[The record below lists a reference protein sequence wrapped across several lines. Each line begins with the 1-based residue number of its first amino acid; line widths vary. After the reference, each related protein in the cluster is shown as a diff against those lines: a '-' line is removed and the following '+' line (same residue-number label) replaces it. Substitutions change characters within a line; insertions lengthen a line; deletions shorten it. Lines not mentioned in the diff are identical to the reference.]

1 MEFLDEFESKPRF
14 LLQSKNLP
22 QPDRDDHLNPSSFS
36 SFLTSLHKPTLL
48 ISLSIS
54 LAIFIL
60 LFLYFNFEPY
70 QSILLWLALSLLI
83 GPFAPPSLTA
93 GDISVGVGPPLKEIP
108 EISTETTEKLS
119 RKSIRSLKKASDGNL
134 QKYTAID
141 DGPVVDFAEKNQS
154 DKSIRVSNDKKF
166 EEEEEGKSE
175 WSEID
180 EDLLR
185 KLMTKHPVGM
195 PGRWDAIAE
204 GFKGKHKVETI
215 ITRAKEMGSR
225 KGSDRD
231 SYEKF
236 LKARKPV
243 DKRAVLDEGE
253 GEMNGEIGILD
264 QSESEW
270 SAAEDL
276 ALLNALKAFPKEV
289 AMRWEKIEASVPG
302 KTKTACVK
310 RVADLK
316 KGFRNSKGSSGSQAS

>member
-14 LLQSKNLP
+14 LLQSKHLP
-22 QPDRDDHLNPSSFS
+22 QPDRDDPLNPSSFS
-36 SFLTSLHKPTLL
+36 SFLTSLHKPTLF

-108 EISTETTEKLS
+108 EISAETNEKFN
-119 RKSIRSLKKASDGNL
+119 RKSIRSNRKGSDGNL
-134 QKYTAID
+134 QKYSAID
-141 DGPVVDFAEKNQS
+141 DVPIADFAEKNQS
-154 DKSIRVSNDKKF
+154 GRSIRVSNAKKL
-166 EEEEEGKSE
+166 EEDEGKSE

-185 KLMTKHPVGM
+185 KLMMKHPVGM

-215 ITRAKEMGSR
+215 ITRSKDMGSR

-243 DKRAVLDEGE
+243 DKRVVLDEGE
-253 GEMNGEIGILD
+253 GEMNGAIGVSD

-270 SAAEDL
+270 SSAEDL

-289 AMRWEKIEASVPG
+289 AMRWEKIEAAVPG
-302 KTKTACVK
+302 KTKSACVK

-316 KGFRNSKGSSGSQAS
+316 KGFRSSKGSSGSQAS

>member
-1 MEFLDEFESKPRF
+1 
-14 LLQSKNLP
+14 N
-22 QPDRDDHLNPSSFS
+22 
-36 SFLTSLHKPTLL
+36 SLHKPTLL

-54 LAIFIL
+54 LVIFIL
-60 LFLYFNFEPY
+60 LFLYFNLEAY

-93 GDISVGVGPPLKEIP
+93 GDISVGVGPPLKKTP
-108 EISTETTEKLS
+108 EISTETNEKLS

-134 QKYTAID
+134 QKYAAID
-141 DGPVVDFAEKNQS
+141 DGPVVDFAEKNHS
-154 DKSIRVSNDKKF
+154 DRSIRVSNDKKF
-166 EEEEEGKSE
+166 EEEEGISE

-185 KLMTKHPVGM
+185 NLMAKHSVGM
-195 PGRWDAIAE
+195 PGRWDAIAK

-215 ITRAKEMGSR
+215 ITRVKEMGSR

-243 DKRAVLDEGE
+243 DKRAVLDERE

-264 QSESEW
+264 QSETEC

-276 ALLNALKAFPKEV
+276 ALLNALKAFLKEV

-302 KTKTACVK
+302 KTKSAYVK
-310 RVADLK
+310 RVVDLK
-316 KGFRNSKGSSGSQAS
+316 KGFQSSKGSSGSQAS